1 MKYLKTFLFV
11 NNAST
16 IFITSRGQSICLMM
30 ADKEDMEDGEISDDS
45 TDEGPLYQYT
55 PLERPAADPAAAK
68 HSSKTAQDDEDEY
81 DSDHAPPDLQEDSGS
96 DSDSEFNK
104 PKAKQSRS
112 GLWARRDALVVEDGG
127 GETFKKMAQA
137 FQMQRDAQGLNK
149 RKKRNNVWGS
159 FIQEESLNAEITDSL
174 GVGRSLKDLGSDR
187 GAETYDFTLIAK
199 ERREEERKKKLEE
212 KQNKGSKLDDDM
224 DSYWSKKDDAFD
236 DDNDDDVKND
246 IKDDAMEA
254 CVDDNDD
261 EIKDKR
267 GVKRSVKDRLGDRKV
282 KLDCFKNEVLPP
294 PGKPRQI
301 PDIAEDSL
309 VEGTDEDFGK
319 ELAERL
325 QEEKVD
331 MIIDLLKILGRRVV
345 WDFFKQTQD
354 IESKGGMMI
363 NNGARRRTAGGV
375 MMHLLRITE
384 DQEISEKA
392 KIFFRESQKNDNKR
406 RVLQAKSKKKKK
418 FEDEMEDFLRRKRE
432 MAQNKNKEDEMDEG
446 TEKAEEEELKP
457 LPNILSM
464 IAENLD
470 AKAPKEA
477 SNASVGRSTSFKEP
491 DAPPNSV
498 ERVERNLIG
507 YDDDDFLTSSND
519 TEDIELF

>member
-1 MKYLKTFLFV
+1 MPLHNLLLPDFEFE
-11 NNAST
+11 
-16 IFITSRGQSICLMM
+16 FDLMM

-45 TDEGPLYQYT
+45 NEEGPLYQYT

-68 HSSKTAQDDEDEY
+68 HSSKTAQDEDDEY

-104 PKAKQSRS
+104 PKAKQSRN

-127 GETFKKMAQA
+127 GDTFKKMAQA

-212 KQNKGSKLDDDM
+212 KQSKGSKLDDDM

-261 EIKDKR
+261 ENKDKR

-331 MIIDLLKILGRRVV
+331 MIIDLIKILGRRVV
-345 WDFFKQTQD
+345 WDFFRQTQD

-392 KIFFRESQKNDNKR
+392 KIFFRESQKNDIKR

-432 MAQNKNKEDEMDEG
+432 MAQNKNKEDEMEEG

-470 AKAPKEA
+470 QGWY
-477 SNASVGRSTSFKEP
+477 SR
-491 DAPPNSV
+491 
-498 ERVERNLIG
+498 I
-507 YDDDDFLTSSND
+507 
-519 TEDIELF
+519 

>member
-1 MKYLKTFLFV
+1 M
-11 NNAST
+11 
-16 IFITSRGQSICLMM
+16 TS
-30 ADKEDMEDGEISDDS
+30 K
-45 TDEGPLYQYT
+45 
-55 PLERPAADPAAAK
+55 
-68 HSSKTAQDDEDEY
+68 
-81 DSDHAPPDLQEDSGS
+81 
-96 DSDSEFNK
+96 N
-104 PKAKQSRS
+104 
-112 GLWARRDALVVEDGG
+112 
-127 GETFKKMAQA
+127 FKK
-137 FQMQRDAQGLNK
+137 G
-149 RKKRNNVWGS
+149 
-159 FIQEESLNAEITDSL
+159 
-174 GVGRSLKDLGSDR
+174 
-187 GAETYDFTLIAK
+187 
-199 ERREEERKKKLEE
+199 
-212 KQNKGSKLDDDM
+212 
-224 DSYWSKKDDAFD
+224 
-236 DDNDDDVKND
+236 
-246 IKDDAMEA
+246 
-254 CVDDNDD
+254 
-261 EIKDKR
+261 
-267 GVKRSVKDRLGDRKV
+267 
-282 KLDCFKNEVLPP
+282 VLPP

-301 PDIAEDSL
+301 PDIPEDSL
-309 VEGTDEDFGK
+309 VEGADEDFGK

-325 QEEKVD
+325 QEENVY
-331 MIIDLLKILGRRVV
+331 MIIKLIKILGRRVV
-345 WDFFKQTQD
+345 WDLFRQTQD

-392 KIFFRESQKNDNKR
+392 KIFFRESQKNDIKR

-432 MAQNKNKEDEMDEG
+432 MAQNKNKEDEMEEG

-470 AKAPKEA
+470 TKAPKEA